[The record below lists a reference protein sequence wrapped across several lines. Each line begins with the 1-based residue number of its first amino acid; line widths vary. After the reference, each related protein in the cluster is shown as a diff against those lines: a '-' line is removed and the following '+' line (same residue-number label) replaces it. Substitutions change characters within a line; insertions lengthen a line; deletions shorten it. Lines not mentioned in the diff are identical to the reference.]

1 MGEETPITPPAG
13 GEGQPD
19 GTSAPAEGEFQ
30 MPEKF
35 KGKSAEDV
43 VKSYQELEKEL
54 GKKNQTPAEIAEIKS
69 SLNELR
75 QAIEAKDKGKGD
87 EGEGEGEDLVK
98 KQKDYLRSMGVTFKE
113 DVDRIKDEA
122 KKEYELDRTF
132 ETLEKE
138 FDGKDGRPKFDRK
151 EIADFAIK
159 NGYDSLSPTDVYKL
173 KHDKEL
179 IDWHIK
185 KAQKGNGA
193 PIVPEGGRRAT
204 PPGGDGKEL
213 SKMTDEERR
222 THLISKINA
231 QG

>member
-13 GEGQPD
+13 GEGQPE
-19 GTSAPAEGEFQ
+19 GTPAPAEGEFQ

-43 VKSYQELEKEL
+43 AKSYAELEKEL
-54 GKKNQTPAEIAEIKS
+54 GKKGNS
-69 SLNELR
+69 SADVERIEKQITELR
-75 QAIEAKDKGKGD
+75 QAIEAKK
-87 EGEGEGEDLVK
+87 EGEGEGEDGGDDLVK
-98 KQKDYLRSMGVTFKE
+98 KQKDYLRSMGVTFVE
-113 DVDRIKDEA
+113 DIPEMEERARKD
-122 KKEYELDRTF
+122 YELARTF

-138 FDGKDGRPKFDRK
+138 YDGKDGRPKFDRVD
-151 EIADFAIK
+151 IAKYARE
-159 NGYDSLSPTDVYKL
+159 NGLDTNTPMQVYKL

-193 PIVPEGGRRAT
+193 PIVPEGKGKTT
-204 PPGGDGKEL
+204 PPGGDGKDL

-222 THLISKINA
+222 DHIVAKINA